1 MTIDTLD
8 QELELA
14 INASKKAGR
23 LLVNNRNELN
33 NEILTSSKDIKL
45 KADVSSENLIQ
56 EIISSKSVFPILAEE
71 SGKSKEDLG
80 ETFWVVDP
88 LDGTAN

>member
-8 QELELA
+8 QEIELA
-14 INASKKAGR
+14 ITASKEAGK

-33 NEILTSSKDIKL
+33 NEILISSKDIKL
-45 KADVSSENLIQ
+45 KADVSSENLIK
-56 EIISSKSVFPILAEE
+56 EIISKSAFPILAEE

-88 LDGTAN
+88 LD